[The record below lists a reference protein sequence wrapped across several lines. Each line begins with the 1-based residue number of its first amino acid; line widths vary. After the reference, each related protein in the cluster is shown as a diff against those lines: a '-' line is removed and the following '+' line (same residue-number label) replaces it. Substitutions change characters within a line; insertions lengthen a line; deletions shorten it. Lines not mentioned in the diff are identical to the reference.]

1 MNRAILILFAVASIG
16 VSNLLYYSMIVRLL
30 NGNGI
35 PNIDQGRLRILSFS
49 GIAIHMT
56 ILVFSVRMLC
66 RKQPDETGVVIPLIV
81 CLLTVVCHWFDA
93 ANSNWEQLII
103 LLVYAFGLFV
113 LTSTA
118 IICCFDNTTL
128 SAEKS
133 TTGVVCETNDAS
145 RGTVSNTDTS

>member
-1 MNRAILILFAVASIG
+1 MYRRILLVLALAFCVA
-16 VSNLLYYSMIVRLL
+16 SNLLCYSMTVRLL
-30 NGNGI
+30 HGEGLPI
-35 PNIDQGRLRILSFS
+35 IDQGRMRIFSLS

-56 ILVFSVRMLC
+56 VLAFSLRMLC
-66 RKQPDETGVVIPLIV
+66 RKQPDETGVVIPLLV
-81 CLLTVVCHWFDA
+81 CLLTVVCHWSDA
-93 ANSNWEQLII
+93 YSNWEQFIII
-103 LLVYAFGLFV
+103 LIYAFGLFV

-118 IICCFDNTTL
+118 IICCFGNITL